1 MVKNKVFNNSNG
13 LTLIEIMAVLAI
25 LSIIGILAAN
35 IVISSININSQ
46 QSAESKQITDSS
58 YILKLITKDLR
69 STSSIDYKSN
79 EYIFKDDTENPIAT
93 YTFNPTDKSLMR
105 NSSQIANDIVIFKIS
120 DNSTYSVRIEFFLH
134 NENYETD
141 IAFRKG
147 D

>member
-13 LTLIEIMAVLAI
+13 LTLIEIMAIVVI
-25 LSIIGILAAN
+25 LSIIGIFAAN
-35 IVISSININSQ
+35 IMISSININSQ

-93 YTFNPTDKSLMR
+93 YIFNPTDKSLMR
-105 NSSQIANDIVIFKIS
+105 NSSQIANDIVIFNIS
-120 DNSTYSVRIEFFLH
+120 GNSNYSVRIEFFLH
-134 NENYETD
+134 GENYKTD

>member
-1 MVKNKVFNNSNG
+1 MVENKVFNNSNG
-13 LTLIEIMAVLAI
+13 LTLIEILAVVAI
-25 LSIIGILAAN
+25 LSIIGILATN

-93 YTFNPTDKSLMR
+93 YTFSPTNKNLMR
-105 NSSQIANDIVIFKIS
+105 NSSQIANDISIFNIS
-120 DNSTYSVRIEFFLH
+120 DNLNYSVRIEFYLH
-134 NENYETD
+134 GENYKTD